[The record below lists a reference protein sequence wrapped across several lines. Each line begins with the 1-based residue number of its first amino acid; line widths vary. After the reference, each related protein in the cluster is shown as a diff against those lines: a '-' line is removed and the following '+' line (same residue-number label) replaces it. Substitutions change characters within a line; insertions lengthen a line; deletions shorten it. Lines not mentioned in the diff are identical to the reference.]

1 MPETSTDTGAAQAPS
16 EAAGSLSQN
25 PAFALARRAA
35 VRVMRRRARLFR
47 LVRSAYARLAR
58 HEQALAW
65 IRDDLRTLLRLARTW
80 ARREY
85 RAVPWRS
92 VLYAVAALLY
102 FVNPVDLIPDAL
114 AGIGFVD
121 DVAVVGAVVRAIRAD
136 LERFRRWEGGLD
148 APGERGLLPE

>member
-1 MPETSTDTGAAQAPS
+1 MPETSTETTATQAPS
-16 EAAGSLSQN
+16 EAAHSLRRN
-25 PAFALARRAA
+25 HVFALARRAA
-35 VRVMRRRARLFR
+35 ARVMQRRVRLLR

-58 HEQALAW
+58 HEAAMA
-65 IRDDLRTLLRLARTW
+65 RDEDDLPTLLRLAGRW

-114 AGIGFVD
+114 AGLGFVD
-121 DVAVVGAVVRAIRAD
+121 DVAVVGAVVNAIRKD
-136 LERFRRWEGGLD
+136 LERFRRWEGRG
-148 APGERGLLPE
+148 APEDGSRRLTG